1 MTVMFSAF
9 ILCIYMYNLN
19 VLPTY
24 LLVEVIESDE
34 VIDFYTFGTAI
45 DSQ

>member
-1 MTVMFSAF
+1 MIVMFFVF

-19 VLPTY
+19 VLLIY

-34 VIDFYTFGTAI
+34 VFDF
-45 DSQ
+45 